1 MNCPIILADIVTT
14 VTSILQKHKTNIM
27 NATEQKT
34 TKVQDQIQDQKQEKE
49 KEQIIQHL
57 IDNKVPIQKKPVSM
71 TDAIERADEV
81 AKLTKAKADEAEAR
95 VHTLKAEV
103 CRLEE
108 ETRLAKAVTEQELA
122 NAAKDEAKAR
132 ATEKLEERTRTNIS
146 HLQVA
151 EEKTRLERVKLRN
164 RLEHEA
170 LVAELEARKIK
181 AQVEKEELEV
191 RLIQAE
197 TAKLHANAT
206 NNVTRLRS
214 ALSSMGVSVNF
225 A

>member
-1 MNCPIILADIVTT
+1 MNGPIILADIVTT

-27 NATEQKT
+27 NATEQKM
-34 TKVQDQIQDQKQEKE
+34 TKVQDQKQIQDHIQDQKQEKE
-49 KEQIIQHL
+49 QEKEQE
-57 IDNKVPIQKKPVSM
+57 KKPVSM

-95 VHTLKAEV
+95 VRTLKAEA

-108 ETRLAKAVTEQELA
+108 ETRLANATKEHQLA

-132 ATEKLEERTRTNIS
+132 AIEKLEERTRTNIS

-151 EEKTRLERVKLRN
+151 EEKTRLERQKIRN
-164 RLEHEA
+164 RLEHDA
-170 LVAELEARKIK
+170 LVAEMTTRKIK
-181 AQVEKEELEV
+181 ALVEKAELEV

-197 TAKLHANAT
+197 TAKLHANAS
-206 NNVTRLRS
+206 NHEAKVLE
-214 ALSSMGVSVNF
+214 ALASMGVEVHFS
-225 A
+225 